1 MKQFLLSF
9 SILIGTLLQAQ
20 QIPNGSFENWVQEP
34 YGEEPNNWGE
44 YSLQLMHDILPNIVD
59 STIVKSEDAY
69 SGSFAME
76 LRSKAL
82 TGFLSDTIVPVV
94 MLNLKNSDTDSA
106 RMKIDSTLESLS
118 GYIKQ
123 DLVNSAENGTAISIT
138 VYSEGDIIGI
148 GAQEFD
154 ENIDEYTSFNIP
166 ILYMEEGQGDFIEIM
181 IIAGNSDNPLPGNIL
196 KLDDFKLNY
205 QSTPT
210 NRKEIISSKI
220 GVYPNPFVDQLTINS
235 ESTEAQEYEL
245 YSLHGKMVL
254 KGFMSKKV
262 NTINLSNLPPNIY
275 FLKTDNQ
282 SIKLIK
288 QK

>member
-1 MKQFLLSF
+1 
-9 SILIGTLLQAQ
+9 
-20 QIPNGSFENWVQEP
+20 
-34 YGEEPNNWGE
+34 
-44 YSLQLMHDILPNIVD
+44 
-59 STIVKSEDAY
+59 
-69 SGSFAME
+69 
-76 LRSKAL
+76 
-82 TGFLSDTIVPVV
+82 
-94 MLNLKNSDTDSA
+94 
-106 RMKIDSTLESLS
+106 
-118 GYIKQ
+118 
-123 DLVNSAENGTAISIT
+123 
-138 VYSEGDIIGI
+138 
-148 GAQEFD
+148 
-154 ENIDEYTSFNIP
+154 
-166 ILYMEEGQGDFIEIM
+166 M

>member
-1 MKQFLLSF
+1 
-9 SILIGTLLQAQ
+9 
-20 QIPNGSFENWVQEP
+20 
-34 YGEEPNNWGE
+34 
-44 YSLQLMHDILPNIVD
+44 MHDILPNIVD

-166 ILYMEEGQGDFIEIM
+166 ILYIDG
-181 IIAGNSDNPLPGNIL
+181 IIKFSSQ
-196 KLDDFKLNY
+196 FKG
-205 QSTPT
+205 
-210 NRKEIISSKI
+210 I
-220 GVYPNPFVDQLTINS
+220 
-235 ESTEAQEYEL
+235 
-245 YSLHGKMVL
+245 
-254 KGFMSKKV
+254 
-262 NTINLSNLPPNIY
+262 
-275 FLKTDNQ
+275 
-282 SIKLIK
+282 
-288 QK
+288 

>member
-1 MKQFLLSF
+1 MKQFLLAF

-118 GYIKQ
+118 G
-123 DLVNSAENGTAISIT
+123 T
-138 VYSEGDIIGI
+138 
-148 GAQEFD
+148 
-154 ENIDEYTSFNIP
+154 
-166 ILYMEEGQGDFIEIM
+166 
-181 IIAGNSDNPLPGNIL
+181 
-196 KLDDFKLNY
+196 LN
-205 QSTPT
+205 
-210 NRKEIISSKI
+210 KI
-220 GVYPNPFVDQLTINS
+220 
-235 ESTEAQEYEL
+235 
-245 YSLHGKMVL
+245 
-254 KGFMSKKV
+254 
-262 NTINLSNLPPNIY
+262 
-275 FLKTDNQ
+275 
-282 SIKLIK
+282 
-288 QK
+288 